1 MKSFKTFL
9 NEADIR
15 QNPAITP
22 EYLGSLDKRAEQ
34 SAREVEQRHG
44 RDMGSLMR
52 AVREVQML
60 QRGKERQL
68 EELTTSVILSKY
80 GSILGETELDIKIP
94 NDPREMKA
102 KMKETD
108 QDDQED
114 QDEPNFK
121 EIEDDDTKTA
131 INKRKIQ
138 NMIAQGEAINSKKML
153 MSDENVEG
161 LTELFGDATAR
172 KMVELLVT
180 ITDIC
185 NARDWRIPEEV
196 GAKMIEQGD
205 SLAGISKIEWKPKSK
220 KDNDEDQGQEDG
232 ESEEET
238 VDETTVPTLV
248 IRGMDQAMLF
258 HESIKAIWGL
268 INQGG
273 LANLDDETIRKVFM
287 NTDTAADEVQ
297 DLKRAKLTAADL
309 RDFIQSFDEVFDI
322 ENGREYVWGK
332 MIDSTI
338 VSDSD
343 FLELMK
349 LIFTAAPLYRT
360 LSDTEPQY
368 SDQEIAAAEEAF
380 PKAKSIVGN
389 LIRLIKQELADWEDS
404 QAESDY
410 EEPEFNMPSPEREL
424 DQSDIRNMI
433 DAALDKRDFA
443 EVERLSG
450 LLK

>member
-34 SAREVEQRHG
+34 SAREVEQKYG
-44 RDMGSLMR
+44 RDMGTRMR

-68 EELTTSVILSKY
+68 EELTTSVILSQY

-94 NDPREMKA
+94 TDPREMKA

-108 QDDQED
+108 DDDQD
-114 QDEPNFK
+114 KPNFK
-121 EIEDDDTKTA
+121 EIEDEDTKTA
-131 INKRKIQ
+131 INKRKIL

-153 MSDENVEG
+153 MGDENMEG
-161 LTELFGDATAR
+161 LTQLFGEANAR

-220 KDNDEDQGQEDG
+220 KDNAEDQGQEDG
-232 ESEEET
+232 DSEEDT
-238 VDETTVPTLV
+238 VEETTFPTLV

-258 HESIKAIWGL
+258 HESIKAIYGL

-273 LANLDDETIRKVFM
+273 MANLDDETIQKVFM

-309 RDFIQSFDEVFDI
+309 RDFIQSFEEVFDI

-332 MIDSTI
+332 MIDSTV

-349 LIFTAAPLYRT
+349 LIFTSAPLYRT
-360 LSDTEPQY
+360 VGEQEPQY
-368 SDQEIAAAEEAF
+368 TESEIASAEESF
-380 PKAKSIVGN
+380 PKAKAIVNN

-404 QAESDY
+404 QSDSSY
-410 EEPEFNMPSPEREL
+410 DEPDFSMPSNDREL
-424 DQSDIRNMI
+424 DQADIQNMI
-433 DAALDKRDFA
+433 DIALDNRDFA
-443 EVERLSG
+443 EVERLSN

>member
-44 RDMGSLMR
+44 RDMGNLMR

-68 EELTTSVILSKY
+68 EELTTSVILSQY

-94 NDPREMKA
+94 RDPREMKA

-108 QDDQED
+108 QED
-114 QDEPNFK
+114 QDEPTFK
-121 EIEDDDTKTA
+121 EIEDEDTKTA
-131 INKRKIQ
+131 INKRKIL

-153 MSDENVEG
+153 MGDENMEG
-161 LTELFGDATAR
+161 LTQLFGEADAR
-172 KMVELLVT
+172 KMVQLLVM

-205 SLAGISKIEWKPKSK
+205 SLAGISKIEWKPKST

-258 HESIKAIWGL
+258 HESIKAIYGL

-273 LANLDDETIRKVFM
+273 LANLDDETIQKVFM

-309 RDFIQSFDEVFDI
+309 RDFIQSFDEVADI

-332 MIDSTI
+332 MIDSNLLP
-338 VSDSD
+338 DSE

-349 LIFTAAPLYRT
+349 LIFTAAPLYRN
-360 LSDTEPQY
+360 LSETEPQY
-368 SDQEIAAAEEAF
+368 SAQEIAAAEEAF
-380 PKAKSIVGN
+380 PKAKSIVNN

-410 EEPEFNMPSPEREL
+410 DEPEFNMPSQEREL
-424 DQSDIRNMI
+424 DQSDIQSMI
-433 DAALDKRDFA
+433 DSALDRRDFA
-443 EVERLSG
+443 EVERLSQ

>member
-68 EELTTSVILSKY
+68 EELTTSVILSQY

-94 NDPREMKA
+94 SDPREMKA

-108 QDDQED
+108 QED
-114 QDEPNFK
+114 QDEPTFK
-121 EIEDDDTKTA
+121 EIEDEDTKTA
-131 INKRKIQ
+131 INKRKIL

-153 MSDENVEG
+153 MGDENMEG
-161 LTELFGDATAR
+161 LTQLFGESDAR
-172 KMVELLVT
+172 KMVQLLVM

-205 SLAGISKIEWKPKSK
+205 SLAGISKIEWKPKSN

-258 HESIKAIWGL
+258 HESIKAIYGL

-273 LANLDDETIRKVFM
+273 LANLDDETIQKVFM

-309 RDFIQSFDEVFDI
+309 RDFIQSFDEVADI

-332 MIDSTI
+332 MIDSNLLP
-338 VSDSD
+338 DSE

-349 LIFTAAPLYRT
+349 LIFTAAPLYRN
-360 LSDTEPQY
+360 LSETEPQY
-368 SDQEIAAAEEAF
+368 SAQEIAAAEEAF
-380 PKAKSIVGN
+380 PKAKSIVNN

-410 EEPEFNMPSPEREL
+410 DEPEFNMPSQEREL
-424 DQSDIRNMI
+424 DQSDIQSMI
-433 DAALDKRDFA
+433 DSALDRRDFA
-443 EVERLSG
+443 EVERLSQ